1 MSRFRGFVLLRRVRR
16 SSGRGT
22 ILSLLNLLEFSM
34 PKLQDV
40 HSRLL
45 KKKKEKREMV
55 RSFQDELRNNAHY
68 MEILEKIETLK
79 AEKKSIE
86 NEARGRDA
94 DTGKIEELKVDIQ
107 SDTILLADIALNMY
121 VQQMPVEIVD
131 DMNVKWAPVFK
142 VSFKKD

>member
-1 MSRFRGFVLLRRVRR
+1 
-16 SSGRGT
+16 
-22 ILSLLNLLEFSM
+22 M

>member
-1 MSRFRGFVLLRRVRR
+1 
-16 SSGRGT
+16 
-22 ILSLLNLLEFSM
+22 M

-55 RSFQDELRNNAHY
+55 RSFQDELRSNAHY
-68 MEILEKIETLK
+68 MELLEKIETLK

-94 DTGKIEELKVDIQ
+94 DTGKIEELKSDIQ

-121 VQQMPVEIVD
+121 VQQLPVEIVD
-131 DMNVKWAPVFK
+131 DMNVKWGPVFK